1 MALPTPVNGQITDAV
16 TQGNVSVL
24 ANAPAMAMSS
34 IYQSSAHSIGILY
47 QNSVQAQMA
56 ASISAQA
63 ATNQGV
69 MQIYSAGSMGA
80 AAAVS
85 ESSVSRMGGCPG
97 CCRQRS
103 IISAPLR

>member
-16 TQGNVSVL
+16 SQGNVTVL
-24 ANAPAMAMSS
+24 ASAPAMAMSS
-34 IYQSSAHSIGILY
+34 IYQSAAHSIGILY

-69 MQIYSAGSMGA
+69 MQIYAAGSMGA
-80 AAAVS
+80 AAAVAKLAQS
-85 ESSVSRMGGCPG
+85 NRPDNTLLQLVVLLALLDR
-97 CCRQRS
+97 
-103 IISAPLR
+103 